1 MQLTKVLNGNQT
13 KAMTTATRR
22 GETVYFY
29 GSRGDVYTIQPVV
42 DAVTGE
48 IIQTCTC
55 GDYIYR
61 QARVGGQCKHITA
74 AAR

>member
-1 MQLTKVLNGNQT
+1 MQLIRVLTGNQT

-22 GETVYFY
+22 GETTYFY
-29 GSRGDVYTIQPVV
+29 GAKGDIYTIRPSV
-42 DAVTGE
+42 DVLTGE
-48 IIQTCTC
+48 ITHTCTC

-74 AAR
+74 VAS